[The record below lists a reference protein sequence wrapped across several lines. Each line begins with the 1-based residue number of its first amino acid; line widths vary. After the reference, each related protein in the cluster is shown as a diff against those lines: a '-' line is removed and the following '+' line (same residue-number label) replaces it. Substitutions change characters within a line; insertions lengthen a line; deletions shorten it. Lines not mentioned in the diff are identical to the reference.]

1 MSKQQKVRFVHSKGF
16 LLLLIFVVFILILT
30 FFFGDGG
37 IIEII
42 QAQHRI
48 EGLEKNIEKLKTEK
62 ERLTRE
68 IHELETDPW
77 ASERRAREKL
87 WLMKPNE
94 KVIVIVR
101 QENDNSR

>member
-1 MSKQQKVRFVHSKGF
+1 
-16 LLLLIFVVFILILT
+16 LLLLIFFVFILILT

-42 QAQHRI
+42 QAQHKI

-62 ERLTRE
+62 KKLTRE

-77 ASERRAREKL
+77 AFERRAREKL

-94 KVIVIVR
+94 KVMVIVR
-101 QENDNSR
+101 KDKDNSH